1 MKLIVLAGLV
11 LAALGAIWIFVVIP
25 AEKRHH
31 QRRIELV
38 QRKLE
43 RLEAQKGPA
52 GSYNGEEAGG
62 HYR

>member
-11 LAALGAIWIFVVIP
+11 LAALGAIWILVVIP

-52 GSYNGEEAGG
+52 GSNNGEETGG
-62 HYR
+62 NYR